1 MLMVSDKDT
10 AAGLGADDQISSR
23 SINQMCGTVCMSEGD
38 IYTQPTGSEGGV
50 TMMEEDMSRVE
61 VSAAVM
67 SNKKCVH
74 IITTTITRTTN
85 SKFHLLL
92 T

>member
-23 SINQMCGTVCMSEGD
+23 PINQMCGTVCMREED

-50 TMMEEDMSRVE
+50 TMMEEDMSRGE
-61 VSAAVM
+61 VQPLCQGLQAKECSY
-67 SNKKCVH
+67 
-74 IITTTITRTTN
+74 
-85 SKFHLLL
+85 
-92 T
+92 